1 MALGEVCLTRACKE
15 ARGRRCSKSRIS
27 LSSPLVEQGLYA
39 IEYEDV
45 DGNTY
50 SDGTYWV
57 NATIPANST
66 GSYTVPYTLPS
77 VIDKGSLFITGAYG
91 PYVWSGWA

>member
-1 MALGEVCLTRACKE
+1 MRLNTKTLTE
-15 ARGRRCSKSRIS
+15 THIQMGPI
-27 LSSPLVEQGLYA
+27 G
-39 IEYEDV
+39 
-45 DGNTY
+45 
-50 SDGTYWV
+50 V